1 MAVTFDQGVILGADS
16 RTTSGVFIPSRASD
30 KIEPIHRR
38 IFCLRSGNSAH
49 TQTISRYVRH
59 YLNMQSVE
67 EGNMPR
73 VFTAAKLFSSIS
85 YSNKGFL
92 EAAVICAGWD
102 DVHQGQVYEIP
113 LGGSLVKQPFAIG
126 GSGSSYI
133 YGFCD
138 SNWRENMSMADAKSF
153 VIRALSLA
161 INRDGSSGG
170 VIRLTTVT
178 EGEVTRE
185 WVPRE
190 HHFRT

>member
-1 MAVTFDQGVILGADS
+1 MAVTFDQGVLLGADS
-16 RTTSGVFIPSRASD
+16 RTTSGVFIPSKVSD

-67 EGNMPR
+67 EGSLPQ
-73 VFTAAKLFSSIS
+73 VSTAAKLFASIC
-85 YSNKGFL
+85 YSNKNFL
-92 EAAVICAGWD
+92 QASVICAGWD
-102 DVHQGQVYEIP
+102 EVQGGQVYEIP
-113 LGGSLVKQPFAIG
+113 LGGSLMKEPYAIG

-138 SNWRENMSMADAKSF
+138 ANWRENMSLTDAKAF
-153 VIRALSLA
+153 VIKALSLA
-161 INRDGSSGG
+161 INRDGGSGG

-178 EGEVTRE
+178 PAEVTRE

-190 HHFRT
+190 EHFRT

>member
-1 MAVTFDQGVILGADS
+1 MAVTFEGGVVLGADS
-16 RTTSGVFIPSRASD
+16 RTTSGVFIPSRVSD

-59 YLNMQSVE
+59 YLNMQAVE
-67 EGNMPR
+67 EGQLPL
-73 VFTAAKLFSSIS
+73 VATASKLFAAIC
-85 YSNKGFL
+85 YGNKNFL

-102 DVHQGQVYEIP
+102 EVNGAQVFEIP

-126 GSGSSYI
+126 GSGSGYI

-138 SNWRENMSMADAKSF
+138 SNWKSNMSQQEAKEF
-153 VIRALSLA
+153 VVKALSLA

-178 EGEVTRE
+178 KDEVQRE
-185 WVPRE
+185 WVSRE
-190 HHFRT
+190 QHFRT